1 MKLPDVILRLLGQT
15 PARRS
20 GPTVELAFLGDVM
33 LARRVEARA
42 ERDGA
47 EGVLAD
53 LWPILETADVRIVN
67 LECALSTRGA
77 RWTPETKVCHFR
89 AHPALVS
96 ALTAVR
102 ISAVSLANNHTLDY
116 GPDALFETLDVLDR
130 AGIAHAGAG
139 RNEEEA
145 FRPAIFRAGAVRVA
159 MVAFTNNEPGWA
171 AGPGRPAVARMTRLC
186 RAEGTRTVWDAGH
199 SELIL
204 TP

>member
-1 MKLPDVILRLLGQT
+1 MCI
-15 PARRS
+15 
-20 GPTVELAFLGDVM
+20 
-33 LARRVEARA
+33 
-42 ERDGA
+42 RD
-47 EGVLAD
+47 
-53 LWPILETADVRIVN
+53 R
-67 LECALSTRGA
+67 
-77 RWTPETKVCHFR
+77 
-89 AHPALVS
+89 
-96 ALTAVR
+96 
-102 ISAVSLANNHTLDY
+102 DY